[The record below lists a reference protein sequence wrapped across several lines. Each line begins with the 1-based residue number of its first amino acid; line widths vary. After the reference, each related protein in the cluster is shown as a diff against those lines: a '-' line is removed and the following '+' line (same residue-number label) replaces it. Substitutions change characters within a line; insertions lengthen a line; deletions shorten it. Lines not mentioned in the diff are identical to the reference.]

1 MPGPPEGGHY
11 SAPEAIVRAQAL
23 DASHAQA
30 ARSKPRPGCGIAGP
44 DDQGVAG
51 SGRENDLTG
60 SQTDAMRPPVTHP
73 VLLIL
78 GSTLAASTLYLL
90 ALLFGYVFG
99 IGHVRRHHVETAS
112 YVFVI
117 AAALTAFSQ
126 TPPRRVQPSGTVRPR
141 AAALLAG
148 LVAASCVLYGNTLRL
163 GLFSDDFVLAERAL
177 HGRWLSH
184 GQFVRP
190 LPSVLWGA
198 ILSVTRNPAALHLL
212 SIVLHGANA
221 ALVSILASRIGLSRA
236 AAVAAGLLFLAFPSN
251 VEAVVWPAALP
262 DLLVATCALAFLH
275 LARGRISRER
285 ALAALAVLVCGLLCK
300 ESAIAIPLVAIV
312 FWGVLPEGRRTAGWP
327 VLASAIVICIAY
339 AIVRITIVH
348 LPESYAQVP
357 SRYLLKELIARPFGT
372 LVLPWTTVVL
382 DRWPLFG
389 YLPAFAV
396 VAVGA
401 TYAGRPGKA
410 VSPSLVAGYLLA
422 ALVAVLPVYSMLFI
436 SADLENARYLYLST
450 AFWATAV
457 CGMASRPDD
466 KARIGSARTVIFV
479 VLIASAAVGVQWH
492 LGAWREAAALR
503 ERVLAAAEGA
513 MGTAPCSTVSL
524 AAAPDSVRGA
534 YVFRNGLAEAV
545 AARAAS
551 RWDAAPAAG
560 APGDCLFVWDG
571 TRFRATSNGPVAVQ
585 ATFERQA
592 APPKGLN

>member
-1 MPGPPEGGHY
+1 
-11 SAPEAIVRAQAL
+11 
-23 DASHAQA
+23 
-30 ARSKPRPGCGIAGP
+30 
-44 DDQGVAG
+44 
-51 SGRENDLTG
+51 
-60 SQTDAMRPPVTHP
+60 MRPPVTRP

-126 TPPRRVQPSGTVRPR
+126 TAPRRVQPSGTVRPR

-198 ILSVTRNPAALHLL
+198 ILSATRNPAALHLL

-312 FWGVLPEGRRTAGWP
+312 FWVVLPEGRRTAGWP

-339 AIVRITIVH
+339 AIVRITVVH

-479 VLIASAAVGVQWH
+479 
-492 LGAWREAAALR
+492 
-503 ERVLAAAEGA
+503 
-513 MGTAPCSTVSL
+513 GTHRQRRS
-524 AAAPDSVRGA
+524 R
-534 YVFRNGLAEAV
+534 RAV
-545 AARAAS
+545 ASRRVAGGGRPQGTSAGGSRRRYGHRAVF
-551 RWDAAPAAG
+551 
-560 APGDCLFVWDG
+560 DCLTG
-571 TRFRATSNGPVAVQ
+571 SGARFRARRVRVQERARRGSGGTRGFALGCCASRRCTRRLPVRLGWHPVPRHLERPCRGSGDLRTAGGAAQGAELNHRSLELMLRSGWRRTVRGGVAAGKAVRRQDPRPPSTQ
-585 ATFERQA
+585 ASCGFQGA
-592 APPKGLN
+592 ANDRGKYARMDA